1 MSKKSVIIIAIVIL
15 LIVVNVAA
23 LKFTST
29 PSFCGSCHYMTE
41 SKESWEVSEH
51 YDAAKCLDCHAD
63 PGMIGYLMAKMNG
76 VKELYVH
83 MTQDVTRERI
93 LAMDVHVNKES
104 CIQCHQ
110 NVMDD
115 STHKL
120 HESMECGQCHI
131 GIGHG
136 AEVDTITCNTCHPN
150 M

>member
-1 MSKKSVIIIAIVIL
+1 MSKKSIIIIAIVIL

-29 PSFCGSCHYMTE
+29 PSFCGSCHYMAE

-51 YDAAKCLDCHAD
+51 YKEAKCLDCHSD

-76 VKELYVH
+76 IKELYVH
-83 MTQDVTRERI
+83 LTEDVTRERI
-93 LAMDVHVNKES
+93 EAMDVHVNKES

-110 NVMDD
+110 SVKDD
-115 STHKL
+115 GTHKL